1 MNNVLGQY
9 VEDKKEGYGAFKWA
23 DGRAYKG
30 HWKDG
35 KQHGKGILVD
45 KEGQETE
52 AELVEGKRIR
62 NE

>member
-1 MNNVLGQY
+1 VNIVIGQY

-35 KQHGKGILVD
+35 K
-45 KEGQETE
+45 
-52 AELVEGKRIR
+52 
-62 NE
+62 

>member
-1 MNNVLGQY
+1 VNIVIGQY
-9 VEDKKEGYGAFKWA
+9 VEDKKEGYGVFKWA
-23 DGRAYKG
+23 DGKMYKG

-45 KEGQETE
+45 QEGKETE
-52 AELVEGKRIR
+52 AEWVEGKKIR